1 MKNEPT
7 FLELVLDLVLDSEF
21 SKLSN
26 EDKSNLF
33 ERLEENYKMRMNI
46 SYRQGFTAG
55 KFEGTNEAIK
65 LINKTQESI
74 KLLNIK

>member
-26 EDKSNLF
+26 EDKTNLF
-33 ERLEENYKMRMNI
+33 ERLEDHYKIRMDI
-46 SYRQGFTAG
+46 SYLKGFNAG

-65 LINKTQESI
+65 L
-74 KLLNIK
+74 LNTK

>member
-26 EDKSNLF
+26 DDKASLY
-33 ERLEENYKMRMNI
+33 ERLEENYNKRIEI

-55 KFEGTNEAIK
+55 KFEGTQKE
-65 LINKTQESI
+65 I
-74 KLLNIK
+74 KLLNNK

>member
-7 FLELVLDLVLDSEF
+7 FLELILDLVLDSEF

-26 EDKSNLF
+26 EDKTNLY
-33 ERLEENYKMRMNI
+33 ERLEENYNKRIEI

-55 KFEGTNEAIK
+55 KFEGT
-65 LINKTQESI
+65 QEVI
-74 KLLNIK
+74 KLLNNK

>member
-26 EDKSNLF
+26 DDKASLY
-33 ERLEENYKMRMNI
+33 ERLEENYNKRIEI

-55 KFEGTNEAIK
+55 KFEGTQEAIK
-65 LINKTQESI
+65 LLNNK
-74 KLLNIK
+74 